1 MPSPRLPTL
10 GNRTRSS
17 ALAYGIDGAPL
28 PPDYEP
34 PLPPDEASSPTTDAK
49 LALDA
54 AALQKSIMKAG
65 RIRVGYRGRLLQPKD
80 QPLINGI
87 HSTDVSYIADRR
99 GHGRSTMRPPAGG
112 GGGGGAS
119 GGGTAASASWLPPLA
134 SASCW
139 RSCAFSRR
147 SCSASMR
154 SGASS
159 RRSSATVAASVAASA
174 TVAASVAAS
183 ATVAASVTGVA
194 SWA

>member
-99 GHGRSTMRPPAGG
+99 GHGRSTSTCLDQESCRADQLPAGILRLCLRWRHG
-112 GGGGGAS
+112 CRACAS
-119 GGGTAASASWLPPLA
+119 CAVSTHKVVLPPT
-134 SASCW
+134 CCFGW
-139 RSCAFSRR
+139 RTTTTTIIRDRSRCNQPKR
-147 SCSASMR
+147 NIQGQVR
-154 SGASS
+154 
-159 RRSSATVAASVAASA
+159 
-174 TVAASVAAS
+174 
-183 ATVAASVTGVA
+183 
-194 SWA
+194 